1 MPEDWHG
8 EMAAVKKELAEVK
21 SSLARIEG
29 MLAERCEA
37 RSQRIVTLEKDVDVL
52 FSKVNNLNV
61 TMAKW
66 AGAATLLAVALN
78 WILKGLGIEK

>member
-1 MPEDWHG
+1 MTEDLRG
-8 EMAAVKKELAEVK
+8 EMAGVKKELADVK
-21 SSLARIEG
+21 SSLSRIEG

-37 RSQRIVTLEKDVDVL
+37 RSQRIVALEKDVDVL
-52 FSKVNNLNV
+52 FGKVNHLNV

-78 WILKGLGIEK
+78 WILKGLGIER